1 MKTHIFYFLIVFSIC
16 GAGTAQPYFN
26 KQIEEDTVRQ
36 DIAYGGGSLV
46 YLNNKYYAV
55 SRQRQLGMPDT
66 LFFYKLNDMG
76 DIEDSHSYVFQD
88 SLFSFNFQSLKVIDE
103 NKLLIYASKRILG
116 STTTNVSFAHIFIVD
131 TTGAILNERSFVD
144 TNLIGSWFNSIQ
156 PTQDSGFLAC
166 GLRITPT
173 NTNGFGWIMKLNKNL
188 EPEWED
194 FINTNFT
201 INAALANRVIPLD
214 NNRFA
219 ISGFFTYWNSSVPIY
234 RVGTSVVRI
243 YDSQTGLI
251 SSRNFDENQTLGI
264 RSMHFDSVNQNILLV
279 SHDFDNSVFNTFPMK
294 TKVTSWNIT
303 NDSINWESY
312 TTDADGS
319 LQSYSLTSFTN
330 SNFSAFGHY
339 LWSSV
344 GSFRVFNQ
352 ALGYFLKADTASNVI
367 STRILQSSPWN
378 LNHHFLL
385 DFVKHDNG
393 DHAFIGHALFGK
405 TFDDRYQRSWLV
417 RVDSNGCFGPGNCP
431 PSLSIDKPMV
441 NLTHPPK
448 LYPNPSQNYFW
459 LELDDLNETIEQIR
473 LVDGNGKL
481 VKVLQNHDGLS
492 KVRISTEGLAKG
504 SYIVMVET
512 RSGVTWKLRMLKVE

>member
-1 MKTHIFYFLIVFSIC
+1 MKTHIFYFLIFFSIC
-16 GAGTAQPYFN
+16 GVGSAQPYFN

-36 DIAYGGGSLV
+36 DIAFQGSGLTF
-46 YLNNKYYAV
+46 YNNKYYAL
-55 SRQRQLGMPDT
+55 SKKRHGWATNDS
-66 LFFYKLNDMG
+66 LFVYKLNLNG
-76 DIEDSHSYVFQD
+76 NIEEQFSYVFLD
-88 SLFSFNFQSLKVIDE
+88 SLMDIAHRNLQVIGD
-103 NKLLIYASKRILG
+103 NKLLILIKKRSIRDANDHL
-116 STTTNVSFAHIFIVD
+116 FAHIFIID
-131 TTGAILNERSFVD
+131 TSGAILSEKSFVD
-144 TNLIGSWFNSIQ
+144 TSFFGAWFNSIQ
-156 PTQDSGFLAC
+156 PTQDSGFIAC
-166 GLRITPT
+166 GTRHDAS
-173 NTNGFGWIMKLNKNL
+173 NANGYGWIIKLNKNL

-201 INAALANRVIPLD
+201 ISSAGANRVIPLD

-219 ISGFFTYWNSSVPIY
+219 VSGLFTYWNFSVPIY

-264 RSMHFDSVNQNILLV
+264 RSMHFDSINQNILLV
-279 SHDFDNSVFNTFPMK
+279 SQDFDISVFNTFPMK

-312 TTDADGS
+312 TTDVDGL
-319 LQSYSLTSFTN
+319 LQSWSLTSFTN
-330 SNFSAFGHY
+330 SNFTAFGRY

-352 ALGYFLKADTASNVI
+352 HLGYILKADTASNVI

-378 LNHHFLL
+378 FDQHFLR

-393 DHAFIGHALFGK
+393 DLTFIGHALFGK

-431 PSLSIDKPMV
+431 PSLSIDKPLV
-441 NLTHPPK
+441 KLTHPPK

-473 LVDGNGKL
+473 LLDGNGKL